1 MAKVYERKGTDCC
14 FDLGALRWVSATG
27 VSAPRPADVAVV
39 GDELSASSALRAV
52 GGGRHLLY
60 RGHYVNALQLLSAMR
75 RRLQRAAGS
84 RIQSHF
90 PGDVYHCGRAAK
102 CREHDELSRV
112 WVLLA
117 VPAYRPL
124 LEGAP
129 AFGDFG
135 AQAWGPVPAG
145 TILVPMREWLGA
157 KGAREWYRRGVE
169 VPALGA
175 RIYPHYGVF
184 APIRGAYVDLVA
196 EQAEHVRLAGR
207 TAFDIGTGTG
217 VLACLLARRG
227 ASRVVATDA
236 DERAVACARDNAAR
250 LALGAVVDVRKVD
263 ADDPFPPGSADI
275 LVCNPPWIPEEA
287 ATRLDHAVFDPGGR
301 LLLRFLEGV
310 PDHLEPGGQAWLV
323 LSDLAERLGLRQ
335 PPSLADAVASAGL
348 VVLGQ
353 RATRARH
360 PRSWDRSDPLH
371 TSRSAEMITLSIL
384 GRHGT
389 SIMNHIHITDK

>member
-1 MAKVYERKGTDCC
+1 
-14 FDLGALRWVSATG
+14 
-27 VSAPRPADVAVV
+27 
-39 GDELSASSALRAV
+39 
-52 GGGRHLLY
+52 
-60 RGHYVNALQLLSAMR
+60 
-75 RRLQRAAGS
+75 
-84 RIQSHF
+84 
-90 PGDVYHCGRAAK
+90 
-102 CREHDELSRV
+102 
-112 WVLLA
+112 
-117 VPAYRPL
+117 
-124 LEGAP
+124 
-129 AFGDFG
+129 
-135 AQAWGPVPAG
+135 
-145 TILVPMREWLGA
+145 MREWLGA

-196 EQAEHVRLAGR
+196 EQAERVPLAGR

-236 DERAVACARDNAAR
+236 DERAVACARDNASR

-263 ADDPFPPGSADI
+263 ADDPFPPGSADLLI
-275 LVCNPPWIPEEA
+275 CNPPWVPEEA

-310 PDHLEPGGQAWLV
+310 PNYLEPGGQAWLV
-323 LSDLAERLGLRQ
+323 LSDLAERLGLRH
-335 PPSLADAVASAGL
+335 PRFLADAVARAGL

-360 PRSWDRSDPLH
+360 PRSRDRGDPLH
-371 TSRSAEMITLSIL
+371 ASRSEETITLSIL
-384 GRHGT
+384 GRHST
-389 SIMNHIHITDK
+389 PIEKQIYIT

>member
-1 MAKVYERKGTDCC
+1 MAKIYDRKGTDGC

-27 VSAPRPADVAVV
+27 VPAPRPAEVAVV
-39 GDELSASSALRAV
+39 GDELSASTALHAV
-52 GGGRHLLY
+52 GAGRHLLY

-75 RRLQRAAGS
+75 RRLQKAAGS
-84 RIQSHF
+84 KVHSHF

-102 CREHDELSRV
+102 RREHDQLSRV
-112 WVLLA
+112 WVLLGG
-117 VPAYRPL
+117 PAYRPL

-129 AFGDFG
+129 ALGDFG
-135 AQAWGPVPAG
+135 AQVWGPVPAG
-145 TILVPMREWLGA
+145 TILVPLREWLGA

-207 TAFDIGTGTG
+207 TVFDVGTGTG
-217 VLACLLARRG
+217 VLACVLARRG
-227 ASRVVATDA
+227 ASRVVAADA
-236 DERAVACARDNAAR
+236 DERAVACARDNVSR
-250 LALGAVVDVRKVD
+250 LALGAVVDVRKAD

-275 LVCNPPWIPEEA
+275 LICNPPWIPEAA
-287 ATRLDHAVFDPGGR
+287 ATQLDHAVFDPGGR

-323 LSDLAERLGLRQ
+323 LSDLAERLGLRH
-335 PPSLADAVASAGL
+335 PRFLADAVASAGL

-360 PRSWDRSDPLH
+360 PRSRDLGDTLH
-371 TSRSAEMITLSIL
+371 ESRSEEMITLSIL
-384 GRHGT
+384 GRDST
-389 SIMNHIHITDK
+389 SINKHIKYT